1 MTLMLV
7 MNLGF
12 AWGPSNAATA
22 THHFYRLGLGFAYT

>member
-12 AWGPSNAATA
+12 AWGASGATPA
-22 THHFYRLGLGFAYT
+22 HHFYRLGLGFAYT